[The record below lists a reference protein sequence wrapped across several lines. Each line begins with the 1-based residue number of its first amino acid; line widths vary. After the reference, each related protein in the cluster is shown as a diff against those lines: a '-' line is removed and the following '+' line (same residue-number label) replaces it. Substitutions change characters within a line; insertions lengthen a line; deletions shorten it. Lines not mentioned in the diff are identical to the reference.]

1 MNLKKSTQFLIAVL
15 ILNFI
20 FSFKADKAL
29 KIKYSKSFTTAV
41 PEPSDACLAENEQS
55 LFMVSDNGFLFET
68 DLEGKILR
76 KSNVVGIDF
85 EAICLANGLLY
96 ISDESARKIYC
107 VNPADLTL
115 KQTFNLSYS
124 AGRNSGF
131 EAIAFNEASKLFY
144 LVSEKSPIVIR
155 VYNEQFQQVNEINFD
170 TTTDISSACFY
181 QNNLWLLSD
190 EEHLMMQLDENFK
203 VIKAFDFKVLNPEGF
218 FFTKQGDLTVISDD
232 MAKLYQFEA
241 TQLK

>member
-76 KSNVVGIDF
+76 KSNIIGIDF

-107 VNPADLTL
+107 VNPADLTIN
-115 KQTFNLSYS
+115 KTFNLNYA

-170 TTTDISSACFY
+170 TTSDISGACFY

-190 EEHLMMQLDENFK
+190 EEHLAMQLDENYK
-203 VIKAFDFKVLNPEGF
+203 VIKQFDFSILNPEGF
-218 FFTKQGDLTVISDD
+218 FFNKQGDLTVISDD

-241 TQLK
+241 SQLK

>member
-1 MNLKKSTQFLIAVL
+1 MDLKKSTQFIIATVL
-15 ILNFI
+15 LNLI
-20 FSFKADKAL
+20 FSFKADNAI
-29 KIKYSKSFTTAV
+29 KIKYTKTFTTAV
-41 PEPSDACLAENEQS
+41 PEPSDACLSANEQS
-55 LFMVSDNGFLFET
+55 LFVVSDDGFLFET

-85 EAICLANGLLY
+85 EAICLANDLLY

-107 VNPADLTL
+107 VNPVDLTIH
-115 KQTFNLSYS
+115 KTFNLNYS

-131 EAIAFNEASKLFY
+131 EAIASNEASKLFY

-155 VYNEQFQQVNEINFD
+155 VYNELFQQVNEINFD
-170 TTTDISSACFY
+170 ATSDISGACYF

-190 EEHLMMQLDENFK
+190 EEHLMMQLDENYK
-203 VIKAFDFKVLNPEGF
+203 VVKQFDFKILNPEGF
-218 FFTKQGDLTVISDD
+218 FFNKQGDLTVISDD

>member
-1 MNLKKSTQFLIAVL
+1 MNLKKSTQFVFAVL

-20 FSFKADKAL
+20 FSFKADKAI
-29 KIKYSKSFTTAV
+29 KIKYNKSFTTAV
-41 PEPSDACLAENEQS
+41 PEPSDACLSANEQS
-55 LFMVSDNGFLFET
+55 LFVVSDDGFLFET
-68 DLEGKILR
+68 DLEGKILK
-76 KSNVVGIDF
+76 KSNIVGIDF

-107 VNPADLTL
+107 VNPSDLTIN
-115 KQTFNLSYS
+115 KTFNLSYS

-131 EAIAFNEASKLFY
+131 EAIAFNEAKKLFY

-170 TTTDISSACFY
+170 TTTDISSAYFY

-190 EEHLMMQLDENFK
+190 EEHVIMQLDENYK
-203 VIKAFDFKVLNPEGF
+203 VVKQYDLKILNPEGF
-218 FFTKQGDLTVISDD
+218 FFNKQGDLTVISDD